1 MFTLML
7 PCAGSSSRYP
17 NMRPKWSLTHPNGR
31 LMVTQGISGIDF
43 SNFDSI
49 CMAVLKSDLE
59 KYKLKNAIYDS
70 FKEFDLDFKLLE
82 LDEPTSSQSETVS
95 LMIDTLKID
104 GSIFIKDC
112 DDYFR
117 VDELETDTVCVYS
130 LQSLDEVIAK
140 NKSYVD
146 VDNNGYVKTIVE
158 KRVISELF
166 CCGGYSFSDANLFSN
181 TFKKLKSDTSEEEIY
196 VSHIIYQQL
205 LDGHKFKTK
214 EVDDYC
220 DWGTLKDWNN
230 YRSQYKTIFIDL
242 DGVLVES
249 SSEYF
254 PPYWGTTGSIKENV
268 ATLNELYESGKVR
281 IIITTSRKSS
291 YKIKTI
297 KQLELLGIKYHDII
311 FDLLHCERIL
321 INDYSKTNP
330 YPTAKSCNL
339 FRNSN
344 QLGDLLK

>member
-1 MFTLML
+1 M
-7 PCAGSSSRYP
+7 
-17 NMRPKWSLTHPNGR
+17 
-31 LMVTQGISGIDF
+31 
-43 SNFDSI
+43 
-49 CMAVLKSDLE
+49 
-59 KYKLKNAIYDS
+59 
-70 FKEFDLDFKLLE
+70 
-82 LDEPTSSQSETVS
+82 
-95 LMIDTLKID
+95 
-104 GSIFIKDC
+104 
-112 DDYFR
+112 
-117 VDELETDTVCVYS
+117 
-130 LQSLDEVIAK
+130 
-140 NKSYVD
+140 
-146 VDNNGYVKTIVE
+146 
-158 KRVISELF
+158 
-166 CCGGYSFSDANLFSN
+166 
-181 TFKKLKSDTSEEEIY
+181 
-196 VSHIIYQQL
+196 
-205 LDGHKFKTK
+205 
-214 EVDDYC
+214 
-220 DWGTLKDWNN
+220 
-230 YRSQYKTIFIDL
+230 
-242 DGVLVES
+242 VES

>member
-1 MFTLML
+1 MKFNFQYIFFIFITISSCSFFENKISSINIKAPSFNILQKKISFETSIKSD
-7 PCAGSSSRYP
+7 AFITYWIKGS
-17 NMRPKWSLTHPNGR
+17 
-31 LMVTQGISGIDF
+31 
-43 SNFDSI
+43 DSI
-49 CMAVLKSDLE
+49 YYSSTSSNNHFHEISLLYLKSDTE
-59 KYKLKNAIYDS
+59 
-70 FKEFDLDFKLLE
+70 
-82 LDEPTSSQSETVS
+82 
-95 LMIDTLKID
+95 
-104 GSIFIKDC
+104 
-112 DDYFR
+112 
-117 VDELETDTVCVYS
+117 
-130 LQSLDEVIAK
+130 
-140 NKSYVD
+140 
-146 VDNNGYVKTIVE
+146 
-158 KRVISELF
+158 
-166 CCGGYSFSDANLFSN
+166 YSFIVHYNSGE
-181 TFKKLKSDTSEEEIY
+181 KKLKSDTSEEEIY

>member
-7 PCAGSSSRYP
+7 PCAGSSTRYP

-31 LMVTQGISGIDF
+31 LMITQGISGIDL
-43 SNFDSI
+43 SDFDSI
-49 CMAVLKSDLE
+49 CMAVLKTDLK
-59 KYKLKNAIYDS
+59 KYKLRDAIYDS

-82 LDEPTSSQSETVS
+82 LDKPTTSQSETVS
-95 LMIDTLKID
+95 LMIDKLNIE
-104 GSIFIKDC
+104 GNIFIKDC
-112 DDYFR
+112 DDYFS
-117 VDELETDTVCVYS
+117 VEGLEPDTVCVYS
-130 LQSLDEVIAK
+130 LQKLDEVIAK

-146 VDNNGYVKTIVE
+146 IDNNGYVKTIVE

-166 CCGGYSFSDANLFSN
+166 CCGGYSFSDANFFSN
-181 TFKKLKSDTSEEEIY
+181 TFKKLKKSAEEEEIY

-205 LDGHKFKTK
+205 LDGYKFKIK
-214 EVDDYC
+214 QVDDYS
-220 DWGTLKDWNN
+220 DWGTLKDWNT
-230 YRSQYKTIFIDL
+230 YRSQYKTIFMDL

-254 PPYWGTTGSIKENV
+254 PPYWGTTDSIQENV
-268 ATLNELYESGKVR
+268 SILNKLYESGKVR

-297 KQLELLGIKYHDII
+297 EQLERLGIKYHDII

-321 INDYSKTNP
+321 VNDYSKTNP

-339 FRNSN
+339 LRNSN

>member
-31 LMVTQGISGIDF
+31 LMITQGISGIDF

-49 CMAVLKSDLE
+49 CMAVLKTDLE
-59 KYKLKNAIYDS
+59 KYKLRDAIYDS

-82 LDEPTSSQSETVS
+82 LDEPTTSQSETVS
-95 LMIDTLKID
+95 LMIDMLDIK

-112 DDYFR
+112 DDYFS
-117 VDELETDTVCVYS
+117 VEEVEPDTVCVYS
-130 LQSLDEVIAK
+130 LQKLDEVIAK

-166 CCGGYSFSDANLFSN
+166 CCGGYSFSDANLFSD
-181 TFKKLKSDTSEEEIY
+181 TFKKLQKDAKNGEIY

-205 LDGHKFKTK
+205 LDGYNFKIK
-214 EVDDYC
+214 QVDDYC
-220 DWGTLKDWNN
+220 DWGTIKDWNT
-230 YRSQYKTIFIDL
+230 YRSQYKTIFMDL
-242 DGVLVES
+242 DGVVVES

-254 PPYWGTTGSIKENV
+254 PPYWGTTDSIKENV
-268 ATLNELYESGKVR
+268 SVLNKLYESGKVR

-291 YKIKTI
+291 YKNKTI
-297 KQLELLGIKYHDII
+297 EQLESLGIKYHDII
-311 FDLLHCERIL
+311 FDLLHCERVL
-321 INDYSKTNP
+321 VNDYSKTNP